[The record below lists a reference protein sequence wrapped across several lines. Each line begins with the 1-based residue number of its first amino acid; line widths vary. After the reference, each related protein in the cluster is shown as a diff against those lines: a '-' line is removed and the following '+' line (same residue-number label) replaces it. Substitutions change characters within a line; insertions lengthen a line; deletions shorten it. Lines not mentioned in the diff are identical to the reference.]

1 MPRTRSRHATRV
13 SRRSPPRETHSGAGI
28 RSNLKKNDICVG
40 CIVWLPSKLESDG
53 DLVCNRGKSC
63 CNGRCLNDEGYN
75 HPVVILE
82 HEDGVCSVAMVE
94 NLFFLVKFLVHR
106 GNKLTSKPR
115 QKHNQKSRIAI
126 SQTPQNLEDV
136 DTDPEIML
144 YLETGEMNK
153 ASFIITEHVF
163 PIPFSKLRAISFKP
177 DSRAFDTRLCKMSY
191 LELIGRFEMDK
202 DRAEWMDTVT
212 MKGKQGNAS
221 AERRRRGQRGPRVT
235 FRDPWE
241 EIRGNVLASH
251 QSSESTTRPLDQRSL
266 SEPVPSTSFPT
277 LPQITPQTH
286 TVPTTPS
293 PGWYTYS
300 RATSLANERQSL
312 LQQTY
317 PVPSHLPPSPSP
329 SPPLATGHQQ
339 YHTNVPS
346 RPSRPTYHVA
356 LPSVERYDRSHW
368 DARIRN
374 SDSRSQDLEDGRY
387 AGRSGNG
394 NGNGNGEDGERH
406 EGGLFVQL
414 VVVFLGLGGFVWWL
428 YGK

>member
-1 MPRTRSRHATRV
+1 MPRTRSRHATRI
-13 SRRSPPRETHSGAGI
+13 SRRSPPRETHSGVGI
-28 RSNLKKNDICVG
+28 RLSLKKNDICVG

-63 CNGRCLNDEGYN
+63 CNGRCLDDEGYN

-82 HEDGVCSVAMVE
+82 HEDG
-94 NLFFLVKFLVHR
+94 
-106 GNKLTSKPR
+106 LTSKPR

-144 YLETGEMNK
+144 YLEAGEMNK
-153 ASFIITEHVF
+153 ASFIITEHIF

-177 DSRAFDTRLCKMSY
+177 DSRAFDTRLCKTSY

-202 DRAEWMDTVT
+202 DRAEWMDTVA

-221 AERRRRGQRGPRVT
+221 AERRRKGQRGPRVT

-241 EIRGNVLASH
+241 EIRGNILASH
-251 QSSESTTRPLDQRSL
+251 QSSEGTRRLPDQRSL
-266 SEPVPSTSFPT
+266 SEPIPSTDFSH
-277 LPQITPQTH
+277 LPQTPQTQ

-300 RATSLANERQSL
+300 RATSLANERQFLIQNS
-312 LQQTY
+312 Y
-317 PVPSHLPPSPSP
+317 PIPSHLPPSPSP
-329 SPPLATGHQQ
+329 SPPLPTGHQK

-374 SDSRSQDLEDGRY
+374 SNSRTHDLEGGRFG
-387 AGRSGNG
+387 GRSGNG
-394 NGNGNGEDGERH
+394 NGNVEEGERY

-428 YGK
+428 YGR

>member
-1 MPRTRSRHATRV
+1 MPRTRSRHATRI
-13 SRRSPPRETHSGAGI
+13 SRRSPPRETHSGVGI
-28 RSNLKKNDICVG
+28 RPSLKKNDLCVG

-53 DLVCNRGKSC
+53 ELVCNRGKSC
-63 CNGRCLNDEGYN
+63 CNGRCLDDEGYN

-82 HEDGVCSVAMVE
+82 HEGDM
-94 NLFFLVKFLVHR
+94 
-106 GNKLTSKPR
+106 TSKPR
-115 QKHNQKSRIAI
+115 QKYNQKTRIAI
-126 SQTPQNLEDV
+126 SQTPQNTGDL
-136 DTDPEIML
+136 DTNPEIKL
-144 YLETGEMNK
+144 YLEAGEMNK
-153 ASFIITEHVF
+153 ASFIITEHIF
-163 PIPFSKLRAISFKP
+163 PIPFSTLRAISFKP
-177 DSRAFDTRLCKMSY
+177 DSRAFDTRLCKTSY

-202 DRAEWMDTVT
+202 DKVGWMDTVA
-212 MKGKQGNAS
+212 MKGKQGNAN
-221 AERRRRGQRGPRVT
+221 AEKRRKGPRIPRVT

-241 EIRGNVLASH
+241 EIRGNILASH

-266 SEPVPSTSFPT
+266 SEPIPSTDFPS
-277 LPQITPQTH
+277 LVQITPQTH

-312 LQQTY
+312 LQQSY
-317 PVPSHLPPSPSP
+317 PIPSHLPPSPSP
-329 SPPLATGHQQ
+329 SPPLPTGHQQ

-346 RPSRPTYHVA
+346 RAPRPTYHVA

-374 SDSRSQDLEDGRY
+374 SNSRTNDLEGGRFC
-387 AGRSGNG
+387 GR
-394 NGNGNGEDGERH
+394 NGNGNGEEGERY

>member
-1 MPRTRSRHATRV
+1 MPRTRSRHATRI

-28 RSNLKKNDICVG
+28 RPSLKKNDICVG

-63 CNGRCLNDEGYN
+63 CNGRCLDDEGYN

-82 HEDGVCSVAMVE
+82 HEGDVCSVAMM
-94 NLFFLVKFLVHR
+94 
-106 GNKLTSKPR
+106 TSKPR
-115 QKHNQKSRIAI
+115 QKYNQKTRIAI
-126 SQTPQNLEDV
+126 SQTPQNTGDL
-136 DTDPEIML
+136 DTDPEIKL
-144 YLETGEMNK
+144 YLEAGEMNK
-153 ASFIITEHVF
+153 ASFIITEHIF
-163 PIPFSKLRAISFKP
+163 PIPFSTLRAISFKP
-177 DSRAFDTRLCKMSY
+177 DSRAFDTRLCKTSY

-202 DRAEWMDTVT
+202 DKVEWMDTVA
-212 MKGKQGNAS
+212 MKGKQGNAN
-221 AERRRRGQRGPRVT
+221 AEKRRKGQRRPRVT

-241 EIRGNVLASH
+241 EIRGNILASH

-266 SEPVPSTSFPT
+266 SEPIPSTDFPS
-277 LPQITPQTH
+277 LVQITPQTH

-312 LQQTY
+312 LQQSY
-317 PVPSHLPPSPSP
+317 PIPSHLPPSPSP
-329 SPPLATGHQQ
+329 SPPLPTGHQQ

-346 RPSRPTYHVA
+346 RAPRPTYHVA

-374 SDSRSQDLEDGRY
+374 SNSRTNDLEGGRFC
-387 AGRSGNG
+387 GRNGSGNG
-394 NGNGNGEDGERH
+394 NGEEGERY

>member
-1 MPRTRSRHATRV
+1 MPRTRSRHATRI
-13 SRRSPPRETHSGAGI
+13 SRRSPPRETHSGVGI
-28 RSNLKKNDICVG
+28 RPSLKKTDICVG

-53 DLVCNRGKSC
+53 DLVCSREKGC

-82 HEDGVCSVAMVE
+82 HEGDTCSVAM
-94 NLFFLVKFLVHR
+94 
-106 GNKLTSKPR
+106 LTSKPR
-115 QKHNQKSRIAI
+115 QKYNQKTRIAI

-144 YLETGEMNK
+144 YLEAGEMNK
-153 ASFIITEHVF
+153 ASFVITEHVF

-177 DSRAFDTRLCKMSY
+177 DSRAFDTRLCKTSY

-202 DRAEWMDTVT
+202 DIAEWMDTVA
-212 MKGKQGNAS
+212 MKGKQGNAN
-221 AERRRRGQRGPRVT
+221 AERRRKGQRRQRVT

-241 EIRGNVLASH
+241 EIRENISASH
-251 QSSESTTRPLDQRSL
+251 QSSEGTTRPLDQRSL
-266 SEPVPSTSFPT
+266 SEPIPSTSFPA

-300 RATSLANERQSL
+300 VATNLANERQSL

-317 PVPSHLPPSPSP
+317 PIPSHLPPSPSP
-329 SPPLATGHQQ
+329 SPPLIIGHQQ
-339 YHTNVPS
+339 YHTDVPP
-346 RPSRPTYHVA
+346 RPSRPNYHVT

-374 SDSRSQDLEDGRY
+374 NNSRSQDLEGGRY
-387 AGRSGNG
+387 GVRSGNG
-394 NGNGNGEDGERH
+394 NGNGEEGERY